1 VTAEFWT
8 RLLSIIII
16 DLTLAGDNALV
27 IAMAVRSLPPE
38 RRFWARILGT
48 GAAVALRLVF
58 IAAATYLLRIPLLQA
73 VGGVLLVWIAYKLV
87 RQEPGGDEGGDGH
100 QVKSATSLYQAI
112 WVILVADAVMSLD
125 NVIAVAGA
133 AAGEMVL
140 VALGI
145 GFSIP
150 LVIWGST
157 LLSALMDRYPWVI
170 WLGGGILGYV
180 AVEMF
185 LHDAMVAPVITHRL
199 SPVAKVALPWLL
211 GAVIVVIAWWTY
223 RARAKTAARET

>member
-1 VTAEFWT
+1 MTAEFWT
-8 RLLSIIII
+8 RLLGIIVI

-27 IAMAVRSLPPE
+27 IAMAVRSLPAE
-38 RRFWARILGT
+38 RRFWARIIGT
-48 GAAVALRLVF
+48 GAAVLLRLVF
-58 IAAATYLLRIPLLQA
+58 IAAATYLLRIPLLEA
-73 VGGVLLVWIAYKLV
+73 VGGVLLVWIALKLV
-87 RQEPGGDEGGDGH
+87 REDTGGDEGDGH
-100 QVKSATSLYQAI
+100 QVKSATSLYQAV

-133 AAGEMVL
+133 AAGHLLL

-157 LLSALMDRYPWVI
+157 LLSALMDRHPWVI

-185 LHDAMVAPVITHRL
+185 LRDAMIAPLITARL
-199 SPVAKVALPWLL
+199 PRAAQHALPYAL
-211 GAVIVVIAWWTY
+211 GAVIVAIAWWSH
-223 RARAKTAARET
+223 RARAGATARGV